1 MEYAWPRRRDFLGGG
16 GLRHLG
22 ILAGALTLLTACG
35 GASTSSTSAA
45 SAKSAADMGGMDA
58 LVAAAKKEGTLN
70 VIALP
75 PDWANYGVTITAFQ
89 KKYGIHVNSAA
100 PNDSSQQEV
109 DAIGTLAGTSRAPD
123 VVDVGMAVALKNVDR
138 FAPYQV
144 TTWNDIAAS
153 SKEPTGLWVQD
164 YSGAMAVGYDA
175 SKVPAITSIQDLL
188 GPAFK
193 SKVALP
199 GNALGSNQAVN
210 SIMEVS
216 LNNGGS
222 LDDISKGVDFFKQLK
237 AKGNWVNVI
246 GTTATVKEGT
256 TPVLF
261 EWDYNSQTHV
271 KDVSTWKLFL
281 PTNPVV
287 AAYAQAINKGAP
299 HPAAARLWE
308 EYLYSNAGQNEFLR
322 GGAHPVRMAAMTT
335 AGTVDAAAS
344 AKLPPVKGTPVFM
357 SDDQAAKA
365 NAYLKDNWSQAIG

>member
-1 MEYAWPRRRDFLGGG
+1 MSTPH
-16 GLRHLG
+16 GLRRLG
-22 ILAGALTLLTACG
+22 LLAGALIMLTACG
-35 GASTSSTSAA
+35 GTSTSNTNAA
-45 SAKSAADMGGMDA
+45 GAKSAADMGGMDA
-58 LVAAAKKEGTLN
+58 LIAAAKKEGTLN

-89 KKYGIHVNSAA
+89 NKYGIHVNSAA

-109 DAIGTLAGTSRAPD
+109 DAIGTLAGTNRAPD

-144 TTWNDIAAS
+144 ATWTDIAAT

-164 YSGAMAVGYDA
+164 YSGAMAIGYDS
-175 SKVPAITSIQDLL
+175 SKVPAITSVQDLL
-188 GPAFK
+188 GSAFR

-281 PTNPVV
+281 PANPVV

-322 GGAHPVRMAAMTT
+322 GGAHPIRMAAMTA
-335 AGTVDAAAS
+335 AGTVDATAA
-344 AKLPPVKGTPVFM
+344 AALPPVKGTPVFM
-357 SDDQAAKA
+357 SDDQAAAA
-365 NAYLKDNWSQAIG
+365 NAYLKDNWSKAMG

>member
-1 MEYAWPRRRDFLGGG
+1 MKGEAAIKRLG
-16 GLRHLG
+16 L
-22 ILAGALTLLTACG
+22 LAGALVLLTACG
-35 GASTSSTSAA
+35 GGSTASTVNAA
-45 SAKSAADMGGMDA
+45 TAKSAADVGGMDA
-58 LVAAAKKEGTLN
+58 LVTAAKKEGKLN
-70 VIALP
+70 IIATP
-75 PDWANYGVTITAFQ
+75 PDWANYGAIIDSFKA
-89 KKYGIHVNSAA
+89 KYGISIDSAN
-100 PNDSSQQEV
+100 PNGSSQDEINAVKQL
-109 DAIGTLAGTSRAPD
+109 GKTSRAPD
-123 VVDVGMAVALKNVDR
+123 VLDMGKAVTIANTDLY
-138 FAPYQV
+138 APYKVQ
-144 TTWNDIAAS
+144 TWSDIPDS
-153 SKEPTGLWVQD
+153 QKESTGLYVQD
-164 YSGAMAVGYDA
+164 YGGYMSIGYDS

-322 GGAHPVRMAAMTT
+322 GGAHPVRMAAMTA
-335 AGTVDAAAS
+335 AGSVDAAA
-344 AKLPPVKGTPVFM
+344 AAALPPVKGTPVFM
-357 SDDQAAKA
+357 SDDQAAAA
-365 NAYLKDNWSQAIG
+365 NAYLKDNWSKAMG

>member
-1 MEYAWPRRRDFLGGG
+1 MSWEH
-16 GLRHLG
+16 GLRRLS

-35 GASTSSTSAA
+35 GTSSASSASAA
-45 SAKSAADMGGMDA
+45 SAKSAADVGGMDA

-75 PDWANYGVTITAFQ
+75 PDWANYGVIISAFQ
-89 KKYGIHVNSAA
+89 TKYGIHINSAA

-123 VVDVGMAVALKNVDR
+123 VVDVGLAVALKNVDR

-144 TTWNDIAAS
+144 ATWSDIPTGQ
-153 SKEPTGLWVQD
+153 KEPTGLWYQD
-164 YSGAMAVGYDA
+164 YSGAMAIGYD
-175 SKVPAITSIQDLL
+175 SNKVPAITSIQDLL

-210 SIMEVS
+210 SLMEAS
-216 LNNGGS
+216 LANGGS
-222 LDDISKGVDFFKQLK
+222 LDDISKGVDFFHQLK

-261 EWDYNSQTHV
+261 EWDYNSKVHV
-271 KDVSTWKLFL
+271 KDVSTWKIFL

-287 AAYAQAINKGAP
+287 AAYAQAISKTAP

-308 EYLYSNAGQNEFLR
+308 EYIYSNAGQNEYLR
-322 GGAHPVRMAAMTT
+322 GGAHPVRMAAMTA
-335 AGTVDAAAS
+335 AGTADTAAA
-344 AKLPPVKGTPVFM
+344 AALPPVNGKPVSM
-357 SDDQAAKA
+357 TDDQAAAA
-365 NAYLKDNWSQAIG
+365 NAYLKDNWSKAMG

>member
-109 DAIGTLAGTSRAPD
+109 DAIGTLAGTNRAPD

-164 YSGAMAVGYDA
+164 YSGAMAVGYDS

-199 GNALGSNQAVN
+199 GN
-210 SIMEVS
+210 S
-216 LNNGGS
+216 L
-222 LDDISKGVDFFKQLK
+222 
-237 AKGNWVNVI
+237 
-246 GTTATVKEGT
+246 
-256 TPVLF
+256 VLF

-322 GGAHPVRMAAMTT
+322 GGAHPVRMAAMTA
-335 AGTVDAAAS
+335 AGSVDAAA
-344 AKLPPVKGTPVFM
+344 AAALPPVKGTPVFM

-365 NAYLKDNWSQAIG
+365 NAYLKDNWSQAMG

>member
-58 LVAAAKKEGTLN
+58 LVAAAKREGTLN

-100 PNDSSQQEV
+100 PNDSSQQE
-109 DAIGTLAGTSRAPD
+109 
-123 VVDVGMAVALKNVDR
+123 VDVGMAVALKNVDR

-164 YSGAMAVGYDA
+164 YSGAMAVGYDS

-210 SIMEVS
+210 
-216 LNNGGS
+216 
-222 LDDISKGVDFFKQLK
+222 
-237 AKGNWVNVI
+237 
-246 GTTATVKEGT
+246 
-256 TPVLF
+256 
-261 EWDYNSQTHV
+261 
-271 KDVSTWKLFL
+271 
-281 PTNPVV
+281 
-287 AAYAQAINKGAP
+287 
-299 HPAAARLWE
+299 
-308 EYLYSNAGQNEFLR
+308 
-322 GGAHPVRMAAMTT
+322 
-335 AGTVDAAAS
+335 
-344 AKLPPVKGTPVFM
+344 
-357 SDDQAAKA
+357 
-365 NAYLKDNWSQAIG
+365 

>member
-1 MEYAWPRRRDFLGGG
+1 
-16 GLRHLG
+16 
-22 ILAGALTLLTACG
+22 
-35 GASTSSTSAA
+35 
-45 SAKSAADMGGMDA
+45 
-58 LVAAAKKEGTLN
+58 
-70 VIALP
+70 
-75 PDWANYGVTITAFQ
+75 
-89 KKYGIHVNSAA
+89 
-100 PNDSSQQEV
+100 
-109 DAIGTLAGTSRAPD
+109 
-123 VVDVGMAVALKNVDR
+123 MAVALKNVDR

-144 TTWNDIAAS
+144 STWSDIPAT

-164 YSGAMAVGYDA
+164 YSGAMAIGYDS

-237 AKGNWVNVI
+237 ANNNWVNVI

-261 EWDYNSQTHV
+261 EWDYNSQVHV

-281 PTNPVV
+281 PANPVV

-322 GGAHPVRMAAMTT
+322 GGAHPIRMAAMTA
-335 AGTVDAAAS
+335 AGTVDATAA
-344 AKLPPVKGTPVFM
+344 AALPPVKGTPVFM
-357 SDDQAAKA
+357 SDDQAAAA
-365 NAYLKDNWSQAIG
+365 NAYLKDNWSKAMG